1 MAARYLIFNVSPVM
15 AMGIHQIV
23 QVQWKKVSQN
33 FSPCTSPNA
42 RYFLLRTIIND
53 IGTAFFVLF
62 FHPIS

>member
-1 MAARYLIFNVSPVM
+1 M

-42 RYFLLRTIIND
+42 RYLLLRTIISD